1 MAGLGFETYVLRY
14 VTYVDPT
21 GNNNNNNNN
30 MPPSHITTIIIYQVF
45 TMGFS
50 ALPMFYGQLHQVEAR
65 HSNDH
70 ADVTTFRPSLLAL
83 YKHFSP
89 PSLDFLL

>member
-30 MPPSHITTIIIYQVF
+30 NLPPSHITTIIIYQVF
-45 TMGFS
+45 TMDVS
-50 ALPMFYGQLHQVEAR
+50 ALQM
-65 HSNDH
+65 
-70 ADVTTFRPSLLAL
+70 LLWAITSSRG
-83 YKHFSP
+83 KAQ
-89 PSLDFLL
+89 